1 MSRSYDAIIIGGG
14 HNGLTTAGY
23 LAKAGRS
30 VLVLERR
37 HILGG
42 AAVSEE
48 IFPGFTYSVCS
59 YVVSLLRPEV
69 IQELNLAQHGLQLL
83 PLEGSFIPT
92 ENGDYLAFWPDA
104 GDTREE
110 IKRHSTRD
118 ADRYDEFNELMYEMA
133 YAVKPILGM
142 VPPDMVSPSLRDIG
156 TLRDLAK
163 HMGGLGSRKFHY
175 LTKIMTMSAAD
186 FLEEWFET
194 DVLRSSIAINGIIGT
209 MLGPRSPG
217 TAYVLLHH
225 FMGELDGAF
234 TAWGSQKGGTGGLSE
249 ALASAARSFGAETRV
264 SAAVDH
270 VIVKNGSAK
279 GVVLE
284 NGEEIE
290 SSIVVSGCDP
300 RVTFEKLVDSKDLP
314 GDLVE
319 SIRKFKFRGSSGK
332 VNLALDGLPEFTAL
346 ADATILD
353 GMAQIAPSMDFMEKA
368 YDEAKYGWYS
378 SRPYMDVVV
387 PTVRDPSMAPP
398 GKHVLSLF
406 IQYANYE
413 LEKSNWEDE
422 RENFG
427 DAVVDTF
434 CEFAPN
440 VRDLILHRQVVTPWD
455 LEKTFSLTEGN
466 IFHGELT
473 LDQLFFQRP
482 AAGWAQF
489 RTPIRHYYQCGSGA
503 HPGGG
508 ITSGPGRLA
517 AFEILR
523 NER

>member
-1 MSRSYDAIIIGGG
+1 MSRSYDVIVVGGG
-14 HNGLTTAGY
+14 HNGLTTAAY
-23 LAKAGRS
+23 LAKAGRT

-37 HILGG
+37 HVLGG

-48 IFPGFTYSVCS
+48 IYPGFTYSVCS

-69 IQELNLAQHGLQLL
+69 IHELNLAQHGLQIL
-83 PLEGSFIPT
+83 PLEGTFLPM
-92 ENGDYLAFWPDA
+92 ENGDYLGLWPDD
-104 GDTREE
+104 GDTREDL
-110 IKRHSTRD
+110 KRHSLRD
-118 ADRYDEFNELMYEMA
+118 AERYFEFNELMYELA

-142 VPPDMVSPSLRDIG
+142 VPPDLVSPSLRDLG

-163 HMGGLGSRKFHY
+163 HMKSLDRRQFHY

-194 DVLRSSIAINGIIGT
+194 DVLRASIAGSGIIGT
-209 MLGPRSPG
+209 MLGPYSPG

-234 TAWGSQKGGTGGLSE
+234 TAWGSQKGGTGGVSE

-264 SAAVDH
+264 SAPVDH
-270 VIVKNGSAK
+270 VIVHGGQAK

-284 NGEEIE
+284 NGEEINAK
-290 SSIVVSGCDP
+290 IVVSGCDP
-300 RVTFEKLVDSKDLP
+300 RVTFQKLVDSKDLP
-314 GDLVE
+314 DDLVA
-319 SIRKFKFRGSSGK
+319 SIGKFKFRGSSGK
-332 VNLALDGLPEFTAL
+332 VNLALDGLPEFPSAP
-346 ADATILD
+346 DSSIHD
-353 GMAQIAPSMDFMEKA
+353 GMYEIGPSMGFIERA

-406 IQYANYE
+406 VQYASYE

-427 DAVVDTF
+427 DAVVNTF

-440 VRDLILHRQVVTPWD
+440 VKDLILHRQVLSPWD
-455 LEKTFSLTEGN
+455 IEKDFGLTEGN
-466 IFHGELT
+466 IFQGELT

-489 RTPIRHYYQCGSGA
+489 RTPIRNYYQCGSGA

-508 ITSGPGRLA
+508 ITCGPGRLA
-517 AFEILR
+517 AQEILR